1 MNIRRFSIR
10 GLFFGLCV
18 LAAACAQNYVTKNRQ
33 FKLISQKTEIEIGRK
48 AKQEIVKEYGT
59 YHDLDWQIY
68 LDQVGQRV
76 AKQSDRPNL
85 AYDFT
90 ILDTDV
96 LNAFAL
102 PGGYIFVTRGI
113 LMELADEAELAVVLG
128 HEITHVAAWH
138 GVEMLQRAGL
148 LSTLTA
154 LGIVG
159 GAVAGAPDA
168 AIAIGQAAGVYE
180 NMYLVGYG
188 RKNETDADHYGI
200 IYAARAGYDPEAALT
215 FFQRLDKIETEEQTA
230 QRISP
235 YWRSHPLTSDRLK
248 KAKLWMNGINEVDS
262 PLIYNRDKFQALV
275 AKLPKMDPKER
286 GRIKGRTYTNTAF
299 GLALEVPDGWSL
311 DNSRTQSLVT
321 FNGPAPE
328 VRGSLQRM
336 KLPSAIGVQE
346 FAKQIARQWGIQE
359 ASGRESEYP
368 AGHGMVLQYGDG
380 FLKYR
385 TLLLVR
391 DQDGYSVMCQIPAEQ
406 YLQYIVDCEK
416 IMRSLQIE

>member
-1 MNIRRFSIR
+1 MITPKRFAIG
-10 GLFFGLCV
+10 GLV
-18 LAAACAQNYVTKNRQ
+18 LALALSGCARNYVSKNRQ
-33 FKLISQKTEIEIGRK
+33 FKLISEKTEIEIGRK
-48 AKQEIVKEYGT
+48 AKAEIVKEYGT
-59 YHDLDWQIY
+59 YHDLDWQVY
-68 LDQVGQRV
+68 LDEVGQKV

-90 ILDTDV
+90 ILDTDL

-113 LMELADEAELAVVLG
+113 LVELADEAELAVVLG

-138 GVEMLQRAGL
+138 GVDMLQRAGL

-154 LGIVG
+154 LGIIG

-188 RKNETDADHYGI
+188 RQHELEADHYGI
-200 IYAARAGYDPEAALT
+200 IYAARAGYDPEAAIT
-215 FFQRLDKIETEEQTA
+215 FFQRLDKIETEEQSA

-235 YWRSHPLTSDRLK
+235 YWRSHPLTSERLK
-248 KAKLWMNGINEVDS
+248 KARHWIDTINQTNS
-262 PLIYNRDKFQALV
+262 PLTYNHDKFLAMV
-275 AKLPKMDPKER
+275 ARIPKMDPKER
-286 GRIKGRTYTNTAF
+286 GRIKGRVYTNDAF
-299 GLALEVPDGWSL
+299 GVKLEVPDGWTL
-311 DNSRTQSLVT
+311 DNSRTLNLCT

-328 VRGSLQRM
+328 IRGSLQRLKVPDGM
-336 KLPSAIGVQE
+336 GVQE
-346 FAKQIARQWGIQE
+346 FTKQVMKQNGIQE
-359 ASGRESEYP
+359 ASARESEYP
-368 AGHGMVLQYGDG
+368 AGHGMVIQYSDGYLQY
-380 FLKYR
+380 R
-385 TLLLVR
+385 ELLIVR
-391 DQDGYSVMCQIPAEQ
+391 GNAGYTVLIQIPAEQ

>member
-1 MNIRRFSIR
+1 LRPSKSFVAGFSV
-10 GLFFGLCV
+10 F
-18 LAAACAQNYVTKNRQ
+18 LAAFLTACATNYVSKNRQ
-33 FKLISQKTEIEIGRK
+33 FKLISEKTEIEIGRK
-48 AKQEIVKEYGT
+48 AKAEIVKEYGT
-59 YHDLDWQIY
+59 YHDLDWQVY
-68 LDQVGQRV
+68 LDQIGQKV
-76 AKQSDRPNL
+76 AKQSDRPKL

-102 PGGYIFVTRGI
+102 PGGFIFVTRGI
-113 LMELADEAELAVVLG
+113 LVELADEAELAVVIG

-138 GVEMLQRAGL
+138 GIEMLQRAGL

-154 LGIVG
+154 LGIIG

-180 NMYLVGYG
+180 GMYLSGYG
-188 RKNETDADHYGI
+188 RKNELEADQHGI
-200 IYAARAGYDPEAALT
+200 FYASKAGYDPEAAIT

-235 YWRSHPLTSDRLK
+235 YWRSHPLTSERLK
-248 KAKLWMNGINEVDS
+248 KARHWIDTINQAKS
-262 PLIYNRDKFQALV
+262 PLNYNHDKYQAMV
-275 AKLPKMDPKER
+275 ARIPRSDPKER
-286 GRIKGRTYTNTAF
+286 GRIKGRSYTNDAF
-299 GLALEVPDGWSL
+299 GLALEVPEGWGL
-311 DNSRTQSLVT
+311 DNSRTQNLVT
-321 FNGPAPE
+321 ISGPAPE
-328 VRGSLQRM
+328 VRGSLQRY
-336 KLPSAIGVQE
+336 KLPDTIGVQD
-346 FAKQIARQWGIQE
+346 FAKQVARQLGVQE

-368 AGHGMVLQYGDG
+368 AGHGMVLQYTDG
-380 FLKYR
+380 YLRYR

-391 DQDGYSVMCQIPAEQ
+391 GNEGYTVMCQIPSEQ